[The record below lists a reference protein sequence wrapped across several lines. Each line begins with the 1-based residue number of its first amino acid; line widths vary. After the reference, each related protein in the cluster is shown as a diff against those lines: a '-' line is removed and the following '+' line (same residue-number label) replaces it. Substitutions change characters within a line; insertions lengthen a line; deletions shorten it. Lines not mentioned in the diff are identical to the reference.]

1 MDQYSYWELVL
12 EDRPVCCL
20 DMTNLKLVVLSPQE
34 KLRATL
40 QASNYK
46 QMKDYIN
53 KEYAEVIDL
62 QKDAKML
69 SMSSDE

>member
-1 MDQYSYWELVL
+1 
-12 EDRPVCCL
+12 
-20 DMTNLKLVVLSPQE
+20 MTNLKLVVLSPQE